1 MGTFYSF
8 MLVFIEF
15 SETIKDL
22 FLSDFKFIY
31 MNVIFVLCVFL
42 SICAN
47 LILII
52 SVLLH
57 VC

>member
-1 MGTFYSF
+1 